1 MNRKLN
7 FNELVK
13 KQTDYIILAN
23 TLYEELA
30 KQAIEKG
37 NINIYYNKELK
48 ELLEEDENAYIEFFQ
63 YYYIGDSFSNYLS
76 IEQIINNE
84 TLTIIELETERDSY
98 YFLAVDHIGTAWNYV
113 ETNYSEED
121 IFNY

>member
-1 MNRKLN
+1 MKNLN
-7 FNELVK
+7 YYELVT
-13 KQTDYIILAN
+13 KQTDYFILAN

-37 NINIYYNKELK
+37 NINIYYDKELK
-48 ELLEEDENAYIEFFQ
+48 EVLEEDENAYTEFFQ
-63 YYYIGDSFSNYLS
+63 YYYLGDSFSNYNN
-76 IEQIINNE
+76 IEKIIKNE

-98 YFLAVDHIGTAWNYV
+98 YFLAVDHIGTAWQGV
-113 ETNYSEED
+113 ETYYTEED